1 MYDCRSQTALFL
13 GSIVDECL
21 RGHPENP
28 LEIPAVSACRVLI
41 LFLPVFILFLPVFKL
56 PGGRVAGLRSRYLFS

>member
-21 RGHPENP
+21 RGLPENP
-28 LEIPAVSACRVLI
+28 LEISAVSACRVLI
-41 LFLPVFILFLPVFKL
+41 LFLPAFKL
-56 PGGRVAGLRSRYLFS
+56 PASLMAGLGPDIFSRVMPS